1 MGEDIPLNNYMKCA
15 EDYLACGVSYSG
27 HLANICKSNP
37 DEFLTA
43 KNLDTICEN
52 ISMLKTPPCDKDKE
66 LFEHIRLALYDAKAN
81 LDNTESRIES
91 IKSK

>member
-15 EDYLACGVSYSG
+15 EPG
-27 HLANICKSNP
+27 HLVNICRSNQ

-43 KNLDTICEN
+43 KNLDTICKN
-52 ISMLKTPPCDKDKE
+52 ISMLKTSPCDKDKE
-66 LFEHIRLALYDAKAN
+66 LFERIRLALYYAKEM
-81 LDNTESRIES
+81 LDNIEKRIES